1 MSPTVPTRLLAL
13 ATTAALALAL
23 VAVAGAAKQPT
34 VKVPK
39 SGQYNGAARGK
50 SIMLVTSG
58 KSIQIVAFDFACAGT
73 QGRTSLTDIKLKKT
87 AKGYK
92 FTIKAHGTISFRDDQ
107 PDENG
112 AVDIS
117 GRFTRS
123 GKSASGVLRVK
134 SHRCGDI
141 GNVNWKVRR

>member
-1 MSPTVPTRLLAL
+1 MSSTVPTRLLAV
-13 ATTAALALAL
+13 ATTAALALVPA
-23 VAVAGAAKQPT
+23 AGASKQPS
-34 VKVPK
+34 VKVPRT
-39 SGQYNGAARGK
+39 GQYNGTARGQ
-50 SIMLVTSG
+50 SITLNTSG

-73 QGRTSLTDIKLKKT
+73 QGRTSLTAIKLKKT
-87 AKGYK
+87 AKGYR
-92 FTIKAHGTISFRDDQ
+92 FGIKAHGSITFRDNQ

-123 GKSASGVLRVK
+123 GKSAKGLLRVK
-134 SHRCGDI
+134 SHRCGNT